1 MAQRWRTRRCRGKA
15 DAAVRG
21 DREGFAPEPEHSPNI
36 PVTLPAHGRGTVAG
50 MTTRTLLVRCA
61 ALLTAGAALVH
72 VGVAGQHFSEWWAAG
87 LFFLV
92 VAAAQIGWAL
102 WVWSRPATR
111 TILLAGAAGSVA
123 LVLLWVVSRTSGLPF
138 GPGAGVA
145 EPVGAADV
153 VCGVLEVLA
162 AALAVVA
169 TATERQPRL
178 AGPAPRRAAGITAG
192 VAALAVLA
200 GGTAL
205 AAPTHDHTDLAAS
218 ATAGH
223 DHAADAGSGAG
234 TAGGS
239 GHHHDVPNLPDTSKA
254 TAAQTAAARDLLE
267 RTIAATAAYRDPAA
281 ATKAGFDV
289 QAAYERKLKKLAAA
303 GRTPKDG
310 RVMAIHVPNKANR
323 TDGRILDPTKPETL
337 VYARTAQGKFEL
349 VGVMFTA
356 EKQTPPALY
365 QPYLRWHTHTFCVG
379 GGKPKVKPDNG
390 SCPAGTTERESGA
403 MTHVWFVSPDQL
415 AQAFARK
422 PPVKAL
428 VAYQKSLA

>member
-1 MAQRWRTRRCRGKA
+1 
-15 DAAVRG
+15 
-21 DREGFAPEPEHSPNI
+21 
-36 PVTLPAHGRGTVAG
+36 

-123 LVLLWVVSRTSGLPF
+123 LVLLWAVSRTSGLPF

-169 TATERQPRL
+169 TATARQPRI

-192 VAALAVLA
+192 VAALVVLA

-205 AAPTHDHTDLAAS
+205 ASPTHDHTELAAA
-218 ATAGH
+218 ATASH
-223 DHAADAGSGAG
+223 DHAAGTGSGAAAG
-234 TAGGS
+234 SAGGS
-239 GHHHDVPNLPDTSKA
+239 GHQHDVPNLPDTSKA

-267 RTIAATAAYRDPAA
+267 RTIAATAAYRDPAV
-281 ATKAGFDV
+281 ATRAGFDV
-289 QAAYERKLKKLAAA
+289 QAAYERKLAKLKAA
-303 GRTPKDG
+303 GRTPRNG
-310 RVMAIHVPNKANR
+310 RVMAIHVPDKANR

-337 VYARTAQGKFEL
+337 IYAHTAQGKFEL

-356 EKQTPPALY
+356 EKQAPPPLY

-379 GGKPKVKPDNG
+379 AGTPKVKPENG
-390 SCPAGTTERESGA
+390 SCPAGTTERETGA

-415 AQAFARK
+415 AQAFARR

>member
-1 MAQRWRTRRCRGKA
+1 MAQRWRTRRCRGKT

-21 DREGFAPEPEHSPNI
+21 DREHPAPEPEHSPNI
-36 PVTLPAHGRGTVAG
+36 PVTLPARRPGTVAG

-72 VGVAGQHFSEWWAAG
+72 VGVAGQHFSQWWAAG

-92 VAAAQIGWAL
+92 VAGAQVAWAL
-102 WVWSRPATR
+102 WVWARPATR

-169 TATERQPRL
+169 TATAGQPRL
-178 AGPAPRRAAGITAG
+178 ASPAPRRAAGITAG
-192 VAALAVLA
+192 VAALVVLA
-200 GGTAL
+200 SGTAL
-205 AAPTHDHTDLAAS
+205 AAPTHDHTDLAAA

-223 DHAADAGSGAG
+223 DHTTGARA
-234 TAGGS
+234 AGGG
-239 GHHHDVPNLPDTSKA
+239 GHGHHDVPDLPDTSRA

-267 RTIAATAAYRDPAA
+267 RTIAATAAYRDPAV

-289 QAAYERKLKKLAAA
+289 QAAYERKVAKLTAA
-303 GRTPKDG
+303 GHAPKDG
-310 RVMAIHVPNKANR
+310 RVMAIHVPDRANR
-323 TDGRILDPTKPETL
+323 RDGRILDPTRPETL
-337 VYARTAQGKFEL
+337 VYAHTAQGKFEL

-356 EKQTPPALY
+356 EGKTPPALY
-365 QPYLRWHTHTFCVG
+365 QPYLRWHTHTVCVAG
-379 GGKPKVKPDNG
+379 GTPRVTPENG
-390 SCPAGTTERESGA
+390 SCPAGATERETGA

-415 AQAFARK
+415 AQAFARR

>member
-1 MAQRWRTRRCRGKA
+1 
-15 DAAVRG
+15 
-21 DREGFAPEPEHSPNI
+21 
-36 PVTLPAHGRGTVAG
+36 
-50 MTTRTLLVRCA
+50 MTTRTLLIRCA

-169 TATERQPRL
+169 TATTRQPRL

-192 VAALAVLA
+192 VAALVVLA
-200 GGTAL
+200 GGSAL
-205 AAPTHDHTDLAAS
+205 AAPSHDHTDLAS
-218 ATAGH
+218 ATTGAH
-223 DHAADAGSGAG
+223 DHATGTG

-239 GHHHDVPNLPDTSKA
+239 GHGHHDVPNLPDTSKA

-267 RTIAATAAYRDPAA
+267 RTIAATAAYRDPAV

-289 QAAYERKLKKLAAA
+289 QAAYERKVATMTAA
-303 GRTPKDG
+303 GHTPRNG
-310 RVMAIHVPNKANR
+310 LVMAIHVPNKANR
-323 TDGRILDPTKPETL
+323 KDGRILDPTKPETL
-337 VYARTAQGKFEL
+337 VYAHTAQGKFEL

-356 EKQTPPALY
+356 ERKTPPALY

-379 GGKPKVKPDNG
+379 GGTPKVKPENG
-390 SCPAGTTERESGA
+390 SCPAGTTERETGA
-403 MTHVWFVSPDQL
+403 MTHVWFVSPDKL
-415 AQAFARK
+415 AQAFARRA
-422 PPVKAL
+422 PVKAL
-428 VAYQKSLA
+428 LAYQKSLA

>member
-1 MAQRWRTRRCRGKA
+1 
-15 DAAVRG
+15 
-21 DREGFAPEPEHSPNI
+21 
-36 PVTLPAHGRGTVAG
+36 

-102 WVWSRPATR
+102 WAWARPATR

-123 LVLLWVVSRTSGLPF
+123 LVLLWTVTRTSGLPF
-138 GPGAGVA
+138 GPQAGVA

-153 VCGVLEVLA
+153 VSGLLELLT

-169 TATERQPRL
+169 TATDRQPRL

-192 VAALAVLA
+192 VAALVVLA
-200 GGTAL
+200 SGTAL
-205 AAPTHDHTDLAAS
+205 AAPSPDHSEAA
-218 ATAGH
+218 AAAGH
-223 DHAADAGSGAG
+223 DHGASAASAAGAG
-234 TAGGS
+234 PTAKGG
-239 GHHHDVPNLPDTSKA
+239 HDHDVPNLPDTSKA
-254 TAAQTAAARDLLE
+254 TAEQTAAARDLLA

-289 QAAYERKLKKLAAA
+289 QAAYERKLAKLEAA

-310 RVMAIHVPNKANR
+310 RVMAIHVPSKANR

-337 VYARTAQGKFEL
+337 IYAHTAQGKFEL

-356 EKQTPPALY
+356 EKKAPPALY

-379 GGKPKVKPDNG
+379 GGTPKVKPENG
-390 SCPAGTTERESGA
+390 SCPAGTTERETGA
-403 MTHVWFVSPDQL
+403 MTHVWFVSPDEL

-428 VAYQKSLA
+428 LAYQKSLA